1 MQPPVDIDGVTLSAQ
16 RHWMED
22 GLSEIM
28 VGLLFIVM
36 GGGLLVKLVLPRWV
50 ALDLLISALTI
61 VGVLGLT
68 RGFKKLK
75 ERITFPRSGYVALP
89 EPTRMR
95 RITVFAMVAVVAI
108 VARVGVAFT
117 PVLSAHVAV
126 VPVVAA
132 VFATL
137 FLWGGVQYKQ
147 TSMLWEAL
155 LTLLFAVISTRFT
168 SLSGVAG
175 VLTLMVM
182 IGTSMAI
189 IGAFR
194 LRSFLK
200 ANPRRQESEA

>member
-1 MQPPVDIDGVTLSAQ
+1 MEPRVDIDGVTLSAQ

-28 VGLLFIVM
+28 LGLMFIIM
-36 GGGLLVKLVLPRWV
+36 GGGLLVKLALPRWLT
-50 ALDLLISALTI
+50 LDLLISALTI
-61 VGVLGLT
+61 AGVLGLS

-95 RITVFAMVAVVAI
+95 WISVFAMVAMVA
-108 VARVGVAFT
+108 VVGVAFT
-117 PVLSAHVAV
+117 LVPSAHVAV

-147 TSMLWEAL
+147 TSMLLEAF
-155 LTLLFAVISTRFT
+155 LTLLFAVVSTRFT
-168 SLSGVAG
+168 NLSGVQG
-175 VLTLMVM
+175 VLALMVM
-182 IGTSMAI
+182 IGTSKAI

-194 LRSFLK
+194 LRGFLK
-200 ANPRRQESEA
+200 ANPRPQETEA

>member
-1 MQPPVDIDGVTLSAQ
+1 MEPPVDIDGVTLSAQ

-28 VGLLFIVM
+28 LGLLFIIM
-36 GGGLLVKLVLPRWV
+36 YGGLLVKLALPRW
-50 ALDLLISALTI
+50 LGMDLLIPALTI
-61 VGVLGLT
+61 AGVFGLT

-75 ERITFPRSGYVALP
+75 EHITFPRSGYVAFP
-89 EPTRMR
+89 EPTRR
-95 RITVFAMVAVVAI
+95 RRVLTFAILAVA
-108 VARVGVAFT
+108 GVATPLGLFT
-117 PVLSAHVAV
+117 HVVV

-155 LTLLFAVISTRFT
+155 LTLLFAVVSTWFT
-168 SLSGVAG
+168 RLGGAAG
-175 VLTLMVM
+175 VLALMVM

-194 LRSFLK
+194 LRGFLK
-200 ANPRRQESEA
+200 ANPRLRETEA